1 MRLLD
6 ANTIEVVEFVDHN
19 VPKYVILSHT
29 WIAGQEVSFQD
40 MQNKQGMER
49 SGYTKIKQACAL
61 ALENEYGYA
70 WVDTCCIDK
79 TSSAELSEAINSMM
93 SWYER
98 SEICYTYLADVPP
111 GTNIHEPE
119 SSFAKSRWFERGW
132 TLQEL
137 IAPSKLVFLYDD
149 WSVMSERNDIVD
161 LITQITGIDR
171 TYLSAPPT
179 STDGRLQSRLH
190 AASIA
195 EKMSWASKRKTTRIE
210 DTSYCLLGIFGIN
223 MPLLY
228 GEGINA
234 FLRLQEEIMKRS
246 DDQTLLAWYLPEDAP
261 DESGVLATSPAAF
274 ENCKDF
280 IPCDVGVPTPP
291 FQITN
296 KGLRIEMPVSSDSF
310 SDGRY
315 GLLQCRTKQDPTTM
329 IAIPLDSGRNGL
341 YVRSRRQLSILSY
354 QYWRAWSFTP
364 VNLFPSLSFTSS
376 IVQPPGYTVFLESI
390 PENFYIAEVYPPN
403 EPQQPDPRIIMTGTP
418 EDEGQASS
426 RVAMV
431 LIKSSVD
438 DAEPIV
444 LRIMV
449 DSAPMKG
456 PDWTELN
463 LKATITFVR
472 RFGGTFFDGVS
483 LASSWDSCTSPIF
496 PYWIRRREKGYN
508 IGWNREYH
516 FGKTLFVL
524 ELTEEGVNRDRPD
537 WRLFDEDDL
546 TDLHDGWTQTLQR
559 LSYDAQNS
567 VRAVVRSLAL
577 SPWIFTFVI
586 DSLIWKAFK
595 PLGSMIDHIEKYF
608 KRYALGSVTMS
619 LSVYLFDLP
628 RRRLQNLIQAILSH
642 EVFRRVRTNSSDFFL
657 FYLCCKLIPSELLEA
672 ILGKNWKELMSVL
685 LGVGLR
691 LVVTGKGAD
700 LTIMLASYMLKRTN
714 RRIV

>member
-6 ANTIEVVEFVDHN
+6 ANTLEVVEFMDHN

-29 WIAGQEVSFQD
+29 WIEGQEVTLQD
-40 MQNKQGMER
+40 MQNNKGTER

-61 ALENEYGYA
+61 ALENGYGYA

-93 SWYER
+93 SWYQR

-161 LITQITGIDR
+161 LITQITGIDQ

-179 STDGRLQSRLH
+179 STDCRLQSRLH

-210 DTSYCLLGIFGIN
+210 DTAYCLLGIFGIN

-228 GEGINA
+228 GEGTNA

-246 DDQTLLAWYLPEDAP
+246 DDQTLLAWYPPEDAP
-261 DESGVLATSPAAF
+261 DELGVLATSPAAF
-274 ENCKDF
+274 ANCRDF
-280 IPCDVGVPTPP
+280 IPCDVGMPTPP

-310 SDGRY
+310 SYGRY

-329 IAIPLDSGRNGL
+329 IAIPLDNSRNNL
-341 YVRSRRQLSILSY
+341 YVRSKRPLSILSY

-364 VNLFPSLSFTSS
+364 VNLLPSLSFASS
-376 IVQPPGYTVFLESI
+376 IVQPPSYTVFLESL

-403 EPQQPDPRIIMTGTP
+403 VPQQPDPRIIMTGIP
-418 EDEGQASS
+418 EDENQSSS
-426 RVAMV
+426 RVALV
-431 LIKSSVD
+431 LIKSLVND
-438 DAEPIV
+438 VEPFVVRV
-444 LRIMV
+444 LIESTPSQGPIRIG
-449 DSAPMKG
+449 SHL
-456 PDWTELN
+456 E
-463 LKATITFVR
+463 ATIRFVKSPV
-472 RFGGTFFDGVS
+472 GTFFDGVS
-483 LASSWDSCTSPIF
+483 LASSWSKCTNPMF
-496 PYWIRRREKGYN
+496 MYWTRRQEQDYDIDWTREQ
-508 IGWNREYH
+508 H
-516 FGKTLFVL
+516 FGKTLFVF
-524 ELTEEGVNRDRPD
+524 EITQKGVDRHRPD
-537 WRLFDEDDL
+537 WRLFNKDEL
-546 TDLHDGWTQTLQR
+546 TDLQEGWTQSLQR
-559 LSYDAQNS
+559 LSYHARS
-567 VRAVVRSLAL
+567 SARTVVRSLAL
-577 SPWIFTFVI
+577 SPWMFTFVI
-586 DSLIWKAFK
+586 DSLIWKTFK
-595 PLGSMIDHIEKYF
+595 PLCSMIFHLEMYF
-608 KRYALGSVTMS
+608 KRYALGSVATS
-619 LSVYLFDLP
+619 LSIYLFDVP
-628 RRRLQNLIQAILSH
+628 RRRLQNLIRAILSH
-642 EVFRRVRTNSSDFFL
+642 EAFRRVRTNSSDFLL
-657 FYLCCKLIPSELLEA
+657 FYLCCKLVPSELLEA
-672 ILGKNWKELMSVL
+672 ILEKNWKELMSVF

-714 RRIV
+714 R